1 MITLSGTGTG
11 ILAAQY
17 SGDTVYAASVSPA
30 VVTTLS
36 LAPSAVTLSASSS
49 SGIVGGNITLTAQV
63 SGTVTAGTSPTGTV
77 SFYVSGTIPR
87 LLGTASL
94 GSTGVGLAVASLN
107 TTAIPAGTQ
116 TVYAVYSGDKVFAA
130 SQSGTV
136 SIGLSD
142 YSVVFT
148 PANIT
153 LTRGQ
158 TGSVVLQVN
167 TSGGFAGNISVSC
180 SPPANTEITC
190 SLSQSTLPGSGTIA
204 LSIETQAATSAETH
218 VPGLKTIGGVSL
230 AALVCLLLP
239 VGKKRRLPG
248 MLLGMLAI
256 GLTANM
262 GCSSGTTTATI
273 TGGTPLGTVNL
284 TIYTAGSN
292 GTTSISHD
300 YSYQVTIQ

>member
-1 MITLSGTGTG
+1 M
-11 ILAAQY
+11 
-17 SGDTVYAASVSPA
+17 
-30 VVTTLS
+30 
-36 LAPSAVTLSASSS
+36 
-49 SGIVGGNITLTAQV
+49 
-63 SGTVTAGTSPTGTV
+63 
-77 SFYVSGTIPR
+77 
-87 LLGTASL
+87 
-94 GSTGVGLAVASLN
+94 N

-130 SQSGTV
+130 SQSGTI

-148 PANIT
+148 PANLT

-158 TGSVVLQVN
+158 SGAVVLQVN

-190 SLSQSTLPGSGTIA
+190 SLSQSALTGSGTIA
-204 LSIETQAATSAETH
+204 LSIGTQAATSAENH
-218 VPGLKTIGGVSL
+218 VPGMKTIGGVSL
-230 AALVCLLLP
+230 AALFCLLLP
-239 VGKKRRLPG
+239 VGKKRRLPA
-248 MLLGMLAI
+248 MLLVLLAI

-262 GCSSGTTTATI
+262 GCSSGTTTAKI
-273 TGGTPLGTVNL
+273 TGGTPLGTFDL